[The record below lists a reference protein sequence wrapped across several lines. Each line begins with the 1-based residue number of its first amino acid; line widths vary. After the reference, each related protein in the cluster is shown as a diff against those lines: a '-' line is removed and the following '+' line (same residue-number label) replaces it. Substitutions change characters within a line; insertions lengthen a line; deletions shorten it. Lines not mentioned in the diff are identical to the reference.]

1 MFLID
6 PMDGL
11 NPQTDTIPLSK
22 AVAWNGTTF
31 KIPDAWEID
40 SLDLTHVMIS
50 ENGFPRIEIKWTES
64 SPSIPFEKQ
73 FRNFMVRSQK
83 LLKIIIH
90 EQPTP
95 AFFLHLNSSF
105 DFFFFSWEDTS
116 SKGIGTLIFCR
127 HCRRLTLIRF
137 FSLYRFLINS
147 SAHGVLASFTD
158 HPVNNRVS
166 WQLFGMAFSTPEN
179 FRLSDYSLKP
189 GYFSFQFLSQNIRLT
204 VLSWGPASF
213 LLREKSLAE
222 FAGERLPELT
232 GFAIAGTCDRGNYL
246 EWSFRQ
252 GLFKNAGRLPFLSSY
267 SRFILFRI
275 SHDKRNN
282 RIYGVKIDSPR
293 AFEID
298 LMKGSILGS
307 P

>member
-1 MFLID
+1 ML
-6 PMDGL
+6 
-11 NPQTDTIPLSK
+11 TDNIPLDNIPLNK
-22 AVAWNGTTF
+22 AVAWNGTAF

-40 SLDLTHVMIS
+40 SLDLTHLMIS
-50 ENGFPRIEIKWTES
+50 ENGSPRAEIKWTES

-73 FRNFMVRSQK
+73 FRTFMARSQK

-90 EQPTP
+90 EQSTP
-95 AFFLHLNSSF
+95 PFFLHPKPHF
-105 DFFFFSWEDTS
+105 DFFFFSWENTS
-116 SKGIGTLIFCR
+116 SKGVGTLIFCR

-137 FSLYRFLINS
+137 FSLDRLLPAS

-158 HPVNNRVS
+158 HPVTGRVS
-166 WQLFGMAFSTPEN
+166 WQLFGMAFSIPEN

-189 GYFSFQFLSQNIRLT
+189 GYFSFQFLSQNIHLT

-213 LLREKSLAE
+213 LLAEKTLAE

-232 GFAIAGTCDRGNYL
+232 GLAVTGTCDRGNYL

-275 SHDKRNN
+275 GQDKQNN

-298 LMKGSILGS
+298 LMKGSILGG

>member
-1 MFLID
+1 
-6 PMDGL
+6 MDRL
-11 NPQTDTIPLSK
+11 NPETDNTPLGK

-40 SLDLTHVMIS
+40 SLDFTHVMVS
-50 ENGFPRIEIKWTES
+50 ENGSPRAEIKWTD
-64 SPSIPFEKQ
+64 SPPAIPFEKH

-90 EQPTP
+90 EQSTP
-95 AFFLHLNSSF
+95 PFFLHSNPSF
-105 DFFFFSWEDTS
+105 DFFFFSWENTS
-116 SKGIGTLIFCR
+116 SKGTGALIYCR

-137 FSLYRFLINS
+137 FDNDPFLPAS
-147 SAHGVLASFTD
+147 PAHGVLASFTD
-158 HPVNNRVS
+158 HPVTGRIS

-189 GYFSFQFLSQNIRLT
+189 GFFSFTFLSQNIQLT
-204 VLSWGPASF
+204 VLSWGPALF
-213 LLREKSLAE
+213 LLAEKTLNE
-222 FAGERLPELT
+222 FARERLPELT
-232 GFAIAGTCDRGNYL
+232 GLALTGACDRGNYL
-246 EWSFRQ
+246 EWSFRR

-267 SRFILFRI
+267 SRFVLFRI
-275 SHDKRNN
+275 GHDKQNN

-298 LMKGSILGS
+298 LMKGSILGDG
-307 P
+307 

>member
-1 MFLID
+1 
-6 PMDGL
+6 MD
-11 NPQTDTIPLSK
+11 NIPLNK
-22 AVAWNGTTF
+22 AVAWNGTAF

-50 ENGFPRIEIKWTES
+50 ENGSPRAEIKWAES

-73 FRNFMVRSQK
+73 FRNFMLRSQK

-90 EQPTP
+90 EEPTP
-95 AFFLHLNSSF
+95 PFFLHPNPGF
-105 DFFFFSWEDTS
+105 DFFFFSWESTS
-116 SKGIGTLIFCR
+116 SKGVGTLIFCR

-137 FSLYRFLINS
+137 FSVDRFLPAS
-147 SAHGVLASFTD
+147 SAHGILTSFTD
-158 HPVNNRVS
+158 HPVTGRVS

-189 GYFSFQFLSQNIRLT
+189 GYFSFQFLSRNIQLT

-213 LLREKSLAE
+213 LLAEKTLAE
-222 FAGERLPELT
+222 FAKERLPELT
-232 GFAIAGTCDRGNYL
+232 GFAVAGICDRGNYL

-252 GLFKNAGRLPFLSSY
+252 GLFKNAGRLPLLSSF
-267 SRFILFRI
+267 SRFLLFRI
-275 SHDKRNN
+275 GHDKQNN
-282 RIYGVKIDSPR
+282 RIYGVKIDSSR

-298 LMKGSILGS
+298 LMKGSILGD

>member
-1 MFLID
+1 M
-6 PMDGL
+6 
-11 NPQTDTIPLSK
+11 
-22 AVAWNGTTF
+22 A
-31 KIPDAWEID
+31 
-40 SLDLTHVMIS
+40 
-50 ENGFPRIEIKWTES
+50 
-64 SPSIPFEKQ
+64 
-73 FRNFMVRSQK
+73 RSQK

-90 EQPTP
+90 EEPTP
-95 AFFLHLNSSF
+95 HFFLHSNPGF
-105 DFFFFSWEDTS
+105 DFFFFSWENTS
-116 SKGIGTLIFCR
+116 SKGVGTLIFCN

-137 FSLYRFLINS
+137 FPFDRFLINS

-158 HPVNNRVS
+158 HPVTGRVS

-189 GYFSFQFLSQNIRLT
+189 GYFSFQFLSQNIHLT
-204 VLSWGPASF
+204 VLSWGPALF
-213 LLREKSLAE
+213 LLAEKTLGE
-222 FAGERLPELT
+222 FAGERIPGLT
-232 GFAIAGTCDRGNYL
+232 GLAVAGTCDRGNYL

-275 SHDKRNN
+275 GYDEQNN

-298 LMKGSILGS
+298 LMKGSILGG